1 MSTEVVVKKSYLQVI
16 LLAMGHFFNDFYC
29 NFLPILLPI
38 LIPKLGLSL
47 TLSGALVMVMSL
59 SANVLQ
65 PVFGYF
71 MDKYNFNKIM
81 PLIIPFGAVF
91 ICLTNWASNFIVL
104 AVLIGL
110 SGLAVSTFHPM
121 GAGLVSK
128 VAPDGKISTCISIF
142 VAGGSFG
149 FALAPIVLVYFMQM
163 YSLDY
168 LPILIIPAIILG
180 VLMYSSGLSKARF
193 VNEQVAK
200 NMHFNLAQILQ
211 NKPLMLLNIS
221 MGLRAWLFTALVTF
235 LPLWAIEKG
244 CDNTLSGWI
253 LTIYLCGSVIGGL
266 IGGALN
272 DKIGYKKVI
281 LWALIFTLIPTMYF
295 LFAQQID
302 ILMYIALFVG
312 GGLVMAANPGAIVWG
327 QDLLP
332 DNPGMASGMML
343 GLSFGLGGFGT
354 MLTGSLAESYGLT
367 MALAL
372 TAILVVISIVLVYLT
387 PEKEDNKFIMLKY
400 KKASN
405 LIYLP
410 FAFIIL

>member
-91 ICLTNWASNFIVL
+91 ICLTNWASNFIIL

-128 VAPDGKISTCISIF
+128 VAPDGKITTCISIF

-149 FALAPIVLVYFMQM
+149 FALAPILLVYFMQM

-372 TAILVVISIVLVYLT
+372 TAILLVISIVLVYLT
-387 PEKEDNKFIMLKY
+387 PEKRRQ
-400 KKASN
+400 
-405 LIYLP
+405 
-410 FAFIIL
+410 

>member
-16 LLAMGHFFNDFYC
+16 LLAIGHFFNDFYC

-387 PEKEDNKFIMLKY
+387 PEKRRQ
-400 KKASN
+400 
-405 LIYLP
+405 
-410 FAFIIL
+410 

>member
-1 MSTEVVVKKSYLQVI
+1 MTDKTNKSYLQVT
-16 LLAMGHFFNDFYC
+16 LLSAGHFFNDFYC

-47 TLSGALVMVMSL
+47 TLSGALVMIMSL

-65 PVFGYF
+65 PVFGYL
-71 MDKYNFNKIM
+71 MDKYNFNKLM
-81 PLIIPFGAVF
+81 PLIIPFGAIF
-91 ICLTNWASNFIVL
+91 ICLTSWAGNFAIL
-104 AVLIGL
+104 AILIAL

-128 VAPDGKISTCISIF
+128 VAPKGKISSCISIF

-149 FALAPIVLVYFMQM
+149 FALAPILLVYFMQM

-180 VLMYSSGLSKARF
+180 IMMYSSGLSKQRF
-193 VNEQVAK
+193 VNEQVAQ
-200 NMHFNLAQILQ
+200 NMRFNLGEILS
-211 NKPLMLLNIS
+211 NRPLMLLNVS

-244 CDNTLSGWI
+244 CDNTLGGWI
-253 LTIYLCGSVIGGL
+253 LSIYLSGSVIGGL

-281 LWALIFTLIPTMYF
+281 LWALIFTLVPTVYF
-295 LFAQQID
+295 LFAPEMN
-302 ILMYIALFVG
+302 ILVYVALFIG

-327 QDLLP
+327 QDFLP

-354 MLTGSLAESYGLT
+354 MLTGSLAEIIGLT
-367 MALAL
+367 WALAL
-372 TAILVVISIVLVYLT
+372 TGALLLISIVLVYIT
-387 PEKEDNKFIMLKY
+387 PEKRKV
-400 KKASN
+400 A
-405 LIYLP
+405 
-410 FAFIIL
+410 

>member
-149 FALAPIVLVYFMQM
+149 FALAPILLVYFMQM

-281 LWALIFTLIPTMYF
+281 LWAMIFTLIPTMYF
-295 LFAQQID
+295 LYAQQID

-372 TAILVVISIVLVYLT
+372 TAILLVISIVLVYLT
-387 PEKEDNKFIMLKY
+387 PEKRRQ
-400 KKASN
+400 
-405 LIYLP
+405 
-410 FAFIIL
+410 

>member
-81 PLIIPFGAVF
+81 PMIIPFGAIF

-128 VAPDGKISTCISIF
+128 VAPDGKISTCISLF

-149 FALAPIVLVYFMQM
+149 FALAPILLVYFMQM
-163 YSLDY
+163 YNLDY

-200 NMHFNLAQILQ
+200 NMHFNLAQILK

-302 ILMYIALFVG
+302 ILMYIALFIG

-372 TAILVVISIVLVYLT
+372 TAILLVISIVLVYLT
-387 PEKEDNKFIMLKY
+387 PEKRRQ
-400 KKASN
+400 
-405 LIYLP
+405 
-410 FAFIIL
+410 

>member
-81 PLIIPFGAVF
+81 PLIIPFGAIF

-149 FALAPIVLVYFMQM
+149 FALAPILLVYFMQM

-372 TAILVVISIVLVYLT
+372 TAILLVISIVLVYLT
-387 PEKEDNKFIMLKY
+387 PEKRRQ
-400 KKASN
+400 
-405 LIYLP
+405 
-410 FAFIIL
+410 

>member
-47 TLSGALVMVMSL
+47 TLSGTLVMVMSL

-149 FALAPIVLVYFMQM
+149 FALAPILLVYFMQM

-180 VLMYSSGLSKARF
+180 ILMYSSGLSKARF

-387 PEKEDNKFIMLKY
+387 PEKRRQ
-400 KKASN
+400 
-405 LIYLP
+405 
-410 FAFIIL
+410 

>member
-29 NFLPILLPI
+29 DFLPILLPI

-149 FALAPIVLVYFMQM
+149 FALAPILLVYFMQM

-354 MLTGSLAESYGLT
+354 MLTGSLAENYGLT

-372 TAILVVISIVLVYLT
+372 TAILLVISIVLVYLT
-387 PEKEDNKFIMLKY
+387 PEKRRQ
-400 KKASN
+400 
-405 LIYLP
+405 
-410 FAFIIL
+410 

>member
-149 FALAPIVLVYFMQM
+149 FALAPILLVYFMQV

-180 VLMYSSGLSKARF
+180 VLMYSSGLSKACF

-372 TAILVVISIVLVYLT
+372 TAILLIISIVLVYLT
-387 PEKEDNKFIMLKY
+387 PEKRRQ
-400 KKASN
+400 
-405 LIYLP
+405 
-410 FAFIIL
+410 

>member
-149 FALAPIVLVYFMQM
+149 FALAPILLVYFMQM

-372 TAILVVISIVLVYLT
+372 TAILLVISIALVYLT
-387 PEKEDNKFIMLKY
+387 PEKRRQ
-400 KKASN
+400 
-405 LIYLP
+405 
-410 FAFIIL
+410 

>member
-121 GAGLVSK
+121 VAGLVSK

-149 FALAPIVLVYFMQM
+149 FALAPILLVYFMQM

-180 VLMYSSGLSKARF
+180 ILMYSSGLSKARF

-372 TAILVVISIVLVYLT
+372 TAILLVISIVLVYLT
-387 PEKEDNKFIMLKY
+387 PEKRRQ
-400 KKASN
+400 
-405 LIYLP
+405 
-410 FAFIIL
+410 

>member
-91 ICLTNWASNFIVL
+91 ICLTNWASNVIVL

-149 FALAPIVLVYFMQM
+149 FALAPILLVYFMQV

-354 MLTGSLAESYGLT
+354 MLTGSLAESYELT

-372 TAILVVISIVLVYLT
+372 TAILLVISIVLVYLT
-387 PEKEDNKFIMLKY
+387 PEKRRQ
-400 KKASN
+400 
-405 LIYLP
+405 
-410 FAFIIL
+410 

>member
-149 FALAPIVLVYFMQM
+149 FALAPILLVYFMQM

-354 MLTGSLAESYGLT
+354 MLTGSLAENYGLT

-372 TAILVVISIVLVYLT
+372 TAILLVISIVLVYLT
-387 PEKEDNKFIMLKY
+387 PEKRR
-400 KKASN
+400 
-405 LIYLP
+405 
-410 FAFIIL
+410 

>member
-354 MLTGSLAESYGLT
+354 MLTGSLAENYGLT

-387 PEKEDNKFIMLKY
+387 PEKRRQ
-400 KKASN
+400 
-405 LIYLP
+405 
-410 FAFIIL
+410 

>member
-149 FALAPIVLVYFMQM
+149 FALAPILLVYFMQM

-180 VLMYSSGLSKARF
+180 ILMYSSGLSKARF

-211 NKPLMLLNIS
+211 NKPLILLNIS

-312 GGLVMAANPGAIVWG
+312 DGLVMAANPGAIVWG

-372 TAILVVISIVLVYLT
+372 TAILLVISIVLVYLT
-387 PEKEDNKFIMLKY
+387 PEKRRQ
-400 KKASN
+400 
-405 LIYLP
+405 
-410 FAFIIL
+410 

>member
-149 FALAPIVLVYFMQM
+149 FALAPILLVYFMQM

-295 LFAQQID
+295 LFAQQIN

-372 TAILVVISIVLVYLT
+372 TAVLLVISIVLVYLT
-387 PEKEDNKFIMLKY
+387 PEKRRQ
-400 KKASN
+400 
-405 LIYLP
+405 
-410 FAFIIL
+410 

>member
-65 PVFGYF
+65 AVFGYF

-149 FALAPIVLVYFMQM
+149 FALAPILLVYFMQM

-372 TAILVVISIVLVYLT
+372 TAILLVISIVLVYLT
-387 PEKEDNKFIMLKY
+387 PEKRRQ
-400 KKASN
+400 
-405 LIYLP
+405 
-410 FAFIIL
+410 

>member
-1 MSTEVVVKKSYLQVI
+1 MLTEVVVKKSYLQVI

-149 FALAPIVLVYFMQM
+149 FALAPILLVYFMQM

-354 MLTGSLAESYGLT
+354 MLTGSFAESYGLT

-372 TAILVVISIVLVYLT
+372 TAILLVISIVLVYLT
-387 PEKEDNKFIMLKY
+387 PEKRRQ
-400 KKASN
+400 
-405 LIYLP
+405 
-410 FAFIIL
+410 

>member
-91 ICLTNWASNFIVL
+91 ICFTNWASNFIVL

-149 FALAPIVLVYFMQM
+149 FALAPILLVYFMQM

-387 PEKEDNKFIMLKY
+387 PEKRRQ
-400 KKASN
+400 
-405 LIYLP
+405 
-410 FAFIIL
+410 

>member
-104 AVLIGL
+104 AVLIGF

-149 FALAPIVLVYFMQM
+149 FALAPILLVYFMQM

-302 ILMYIALFVG
+302 IFMYIALFVG

-354 MLTGSLAESYGLT
+354 MLTGSLAENYGLT

-372 TAILVVISIVLVYLT
+372 TAILLVISIVLVYLT
-387 PEKEDNKFIMLKY
+387 PEKRRQ
-400 KKASN
+400 
-405 LIYLP
+405 
-410 FAFIIL
+410 

>member
-81 PLIIPFGAVF
+81 PMIIPFGAVF

-149 FALAPIVLVYFMQM
+149 FALAPILLVYFMQM

-266 IGGALN
+266 IGGAIN

-372 TAILVVISIVLVYLT
+372 TAILLVISIVLVYLT
-387 PEKEDNKFIMLKY
+387 PEKRRQ
-400 KKASN
+400 
-405 LIYLP
+405 
-410 FAFIIL
+410 

>member
-91 ICLTNWASNFIVL
+91 ICLTNWASNFIIL

-149 FALAPIVLVYFMQM
+149 FALAPILLVYFMQM

-211 NKPLMLLNIS
+211 NKPLMLLDIS

-372 TAILVVISIVLVYLT
+372 TAILLVISIVLVYLT
-387 PEKEDNKFIMLKY
+387 PEKRRQ
-400 KKASN
+400 
-405 LIYLP
+405 
-410 FAFIIL
+410 

>member
-91 ICLTNWASNFIVL
+91 ICLTNWASNFIIL

-149 FALAPIVLVYFMQM
+149 FALAPILLVYFMQM

-295 LFAQQID
+295 LFAQQIN

-372 TAILVVISIVLVYLT
+372 TAILLVISIVLVYLT
-387 PEKEDNKFIMLKY
+387 PEKRRQ
-400 KKASN
+400 
-405 LIYLP
+405 
-410 FAFIIL
+410 

>member
-149 FALAPIVLVYFMQM
+149 FALAPILLVYFMQM
-163 YSLDY
+163 YNLDY

-372 TAILVVISIVLVYLT
+372 TAILLVISIVLVYLT
-387 PEKEDNKFIMLKY
+387 PEKRRQ
-400 KKASN
+400 
-405 LIYLP
+405 
-410 FAFIIL
+410 

>member
-91 ICLTNWASNFIVL
+91 ICRTNWASNFIIL

-149 FALAPIVLVYFMQM
+149 FALAPILLVYFMQM

-372 TAILVVISIVLVYLT
+372 TAILLVISIVLVYLT
-387 PEKEDNKFIMLKY
+387 PEKRRQ
-400 KKASN
+400 
-405 LIYLP
+405 
-410 FAFIIL
+410 

>member
-149 FALAPIVLVYFMQM
+149 FALAPILLVYFMQV

-180 VLMYSSGLSKARF
+180 VLMYSSGLSKACF

-295 LFAQQID
+295 LFAQQIN

-372 TAILVVISIVLVYLT
+372 TAILLVISIVLVYLT
-387 PEKEDNKFIMLKY
+387 PEKRRQ
-400 KKASN
+400 
-405 LIYLP
+405 
-410 FAFIIL
+410 

>member
-149 FALAPIVLVYFMQM
+149 FALAPILLVYFMQM

-180 VLMYSSGLSKARF
+180 ILTYSSGLSKARF

-295 LFAQQID
+295 LFAQQIN

-372 TAILVVISIVLVYLT
+372 TAILLVISIVLVYLT
-387 PEKEDNKFIMLKY
+387 PEKRRQ
-400 KKASN
+400 
-405 LIYLP
+405 
-410 FAFIIL
+410 

>member
-128 VAPDGKISTCISIF
+128 VVPDGKISTCISIF

-149 FALAPIVLVYFMQM
+149 FALAPILLVYFMQM

-180 VLMYSSGLSKARF
+180 ILMYSSGLSKARF

-354 MLTGSLAESYGLT
+354 MLTGSLAENYGLT

-387 PEKEDNKFIMLKY
+387 PEKRRQ
-400 KKASN
+400 
-405 LIYLP
+405 
-410 FAFIIL
+410 

>member
-16 LLAMGHFFNDFYC
+16 LLAMGHFFYDFYC

-91 ICLTNWASNFIVL
+91 ICLTNWASNFIIL

-149 FALAPIVLVYFMQM
+149 FALAPILLVYFMQM

-372 TAILVVISIVLVYLT
+372 TAILLVISIVLVYLT
-387 PEKEDNKFIMLKY
+387 PEKRRQ
-400 KKASN
+400 
-405 LIYLP
+405 
-410 FAFIIL
+410 

>member
-180 VLMYSSGLSKARF
+180 ILMYSSGLSKARF

-295 LFAQQID
+295 LFAQQIN

-372 TAILVVISIVLVYLT
+372 TAILLVISIVLVYLT
-387 PEKEDNKFIMLKY
+387 PEKRRQ
-400 KKASN
+400 
-405 LIYLP
+405 
-410 FAFIIL
+410 

>member
-281 LWALIFTLIPTMYF
+281 LWALMFTLIPTMYF

-343 GLSFGLGGFGT
+343 GLSFGFGGFGT

-387 PEKEDNKFIMLKY
+387 PEKRRQ
-400 KKASN
+400 
-405 LIYLP
+405 
-410 FAFIIL
+410 

>member
-65 PVFGYF
+65 PVLGYF

-193 VNEQVAK
+193 VNEQVAR

-354 MLTGSLAESYGLT
+354 MLTGSLAENYGLT

-387 PEKEDNKFIMLKY
+387 PEKRRQ
-400 KKASN
+400 
-405 LIYLP
+405 
-410 FAFIIL
+410 

>member
-29 NFLPILLPI
+29 NFLPILVPI

-149 FALAPIVLVYFMQM
+149 FALAPILLVYFMQM

-387 PEKEDNKFIMLKY
+387 PEKRRQ
-400 KKASN
+400 
-405 LIYLP
+405 
-410 FAFIIL
+410 

>member
-149 FALAPIVLVYFMQM
+149 FALAPILLVYFMQM

-180 VLMYSSGLSKARF
+180 ILMYSSGLSKARF

-332 DNPGMASGMML
+332 DNLGMASGMML

-372 TAILVVISIVLVYLT
+372 TAILLVISIVLVYLT
-387 PEKEDNKFIMLKY
+387 PEKRRQ
-400 KKASN
+400 
-405 LIYLP
+405 
-410 FAFIIL
+410 

>member
-149 FALAPIVLVYFMQM
+149 FALAPILLVYFMQM

-180 VLMYSSGLSKARF
+180 VLMYSSGLSKTRF

-372 TAILVVISIVLVYLT
+372 TAILLVISIVLVYLT
-387 PEKEDNKFIMLKY
+387 PEKRRQ
-400 KKASN
+400 
-405 LIYLP
+405 
-410 FAFIIL
+410 